1 VSLAP
6 HKMGEASP
14 KKLAPLA
21 AKRALQ
27 GRRPRRAPVANAP
40 RTRGDCLPGG
50 PFEARP
56 CPFSC
61 RYRLDGPGESCSLD
75 VADRGGESA
84 ATVGA
89 LLGGLSRQRVE
100 VLERA
105 ALARV
110 RVRLAVFTRPST

>member
-1 VSLAP
+1 
-6 HKMGEASP
+6 MN
-14 KKLAPLA
+14 
-21 AKRALQ
+21 AL
-27 GRRPRRAPVANAP
+27 P
-40 RTRGDCLPGG
+40 RTRGECLPGA

-61 RYRLDGPGESCSLD
+61 RYRIAAPGESCALD

-84 ATVGA
+84 ATVGG

-100 VLERA
+100 VLERV

-110 RVRLAVFTRPST
+110 RVRLAVLTRPST